1 MHGKRARRGL
11 VVYQLVLII
20 LLIIV
25 IILVVVGLHSRRAT
39 VTSEAGQPGALATR
53 NGLPVMPAKP
63 TPREITFDGCP
74 PDGDGSDRQLN
85 QLKNRVDDGNYVPV
99 PFAAIDTLPWPRSVD
114 RVQRV
119 RWSAADRE
127 AVSRYEGLPVSVEG
141 YLAGAKVEGPESPN
155 CHGADPKY
163 RDWHVWLVGSPG
175 ADRSTSI
182 VVEAT
187 PRVRAERPGWR
198 ISELT
203 RAVREKSPV
212 RISGWLMLDPEHPEQ
227 LGKTRGTLWEIHPIM
242 KIEVQRGGK
251 WVDLENQ
258 SRVATHQ

>member
-1 MHGKRARRGL
+1 MMKGTMARRGL

-20 LLIIV
+20 LAIIV
-25 IILVVVGLHSRRAT
+25 VIVVLLALRGRRA
-39 VTSEAGQPGALATR
+39 VATSEGGVANPAVVATR
-53 NGLPVMPAKP
+53 GGLPVMPAKP

-85 QLKNRVDDGNYVPV
+85 RLKNRVDDGQYVPV
-99 PFAAIDTLPWPRSVD
+99 PFAAIDTLPWPRAVD
-114 RVQRV
+114 RVQHV

-127 AVSRYEGLPVSVEG
+127 AISRYEGLPVAVEG

-163 RDWHVWLVGSPG
+163 RDWHIWLVGSPG
-175 ADRSTSI
+175 APRSTSI

-203 RAVREKSPV
+203 SAVRAHDRV

-242 KIEVQRGGK
+242 KMEVERGGR
-251 WVDLENQ
+251 WVDLE
-258 SRVATHQ
+258 HQT